1 MAAVKNV
8 LILLVAVNGLR
19 GDDCPSLPNLGS
31 PVNIFSVYFQNFFK
45 AVQEKNWDSSLTL
58 ILYNSREVEDIYTN
72 RFIWRLNY
80 NDAKINYIGI
90 LSTFPVKSTPESE
103 HNIIRF
109 IQTSDIADAH
119 KLLGLYEGTETEVLL
134 CAGLK
139 ARFKDY
145 FNKNPYTPAN
155 PSPGDCGNSSSPSS
169 SSSSSMFP
177 SSSSSSNSSSSNSSN
192 NSSSSSSS
200 RPSPTPQ
207 SNSIPFSNSSSNS
220 GSSSSVSASSNS
232 SRVQTPPF
240 NAPSFA
246 SLAGLSNGSQTQTST
261 FKSTTTQS
269 SNNMNNGGSSRTSS
283 MDEPNYQQLAALLA
297 QLKQNAGSGGQTQT
311 KTVSTQSF
319 QPPTTFS
326 SQQAPQLVFRQPQAS
341 SNEVNVPAGF
351 SLQRVNVNGSSMF
364 ALVPSK

>member
-1 MAAVKNV
+1 MATVKNV

-19 GDDCPSLPNLGS
+19 GDDCPTLPNIGS

-58 ILYNSREVEDIYTN
+58 ILFNSREVEDIYTN

-80 NDAKINYIGI
+80 NDSKINYIGI

-103 HNIIRF
+103 HNIVRF

-155 PSPGDCGNSSSPSS
+155 PNPGECGNSSSSSS

-177 SSSSSSNSSSSNSSN
+177 SSSSSSSSSNSSN
-192 NSSSSSSS
+192 SSSSSSSS
-200 RPSPTPQ
+200 RPSSTPQ
-207 SNSIPFSNSSSNS
+207 SNSIPVSNSGSNS
-220 GSSSSVSASSNS
+220 GSSSSVSTSSNS
-232 SRVQTPPF
+232 SRLQAPPF
-240 NAPSFA
+240 NTPSFA
-246 SLAGLSNGSQTQTST
+246 SLAGQSNGSQTQTST
-261 FKSTTTQS
+261 FKSTTIQS
-269 SNNMNNGGSSRTSS
+269 SNNASNGGSSRTNS
-283 MDEPNYQQLAALLA
+283 MDEPNYQQLAALLT
-297 QLKQNAGSGGQTQT
+297 QLKQNAANGGQTQT
-311 KTVSTQSF
+311 RTVTTQSF
-319 QPPTTFS
+319 QPPSTFS
-326 SQQAPQLVFRQPQAS
+326 SQQAPQLVFRQPQTS
-341 SNEVNVPAGF
+341 SNEVNVPPGF